1 MLSLRVAWCKH
12 EIIRVP
18 YKHEALKY
26 FFLGGR
32 GANLCQLSIEQ
43 HTASGSK
50 KFVSSSLC
58 SYKPSGTRK
67 ERISKEY
74 NFPHRILMQTF
85 PFSRNTNMNIWTKL
99 NWFFIFLW
107 IVCCLSTSL
116 NHFCCTFTAI
126 FNWSLIFVS
135 NSNLCIFYR
144 NVSYFDRQNDPSIL
158 ATWEN

>member
-1 MLSLRVAWCKH
+1 MKL
-12 EIIRVP
+12 
-18 YKHEALKY
+18 
-26 FFLGGR
+26 
-32 GANLCQLSIEQ
+32 LSIFFWGGGVQ
-43 HTASGSK
+43 TSVNLALNNTPQVGQK

>member
-1 MLSLRVAWCKH
+1 MKL
-12 EIIRVP
+12 
-18 YKHEALKY
+18 
-26 FFLGGR
+26 
-32 GANLCQLSIEQ
+32 LSIFFWGGGVQ
-43 HTASGSK
+43 TSVNLALNNTPQVGQK

-58 SYKPSGTRK
+58 SYKPSGIRK